1 MITSIIF
8 DLDGTLLNTLDDL
21 WASVNYSLAQNGF
34 PLRSK
39 SEIRSFLGNG
49 VRVLIEKSLPQN
61 IEKTDY
67 EHVLNTFRSY
77 YIAHAMDKTCPYPGV
92 FELLQNLKERGIKT
106 AIVSNKP
113 ESAVQEL
120 YQNLFKDVIDIA
132 LGECPDVLRKP
143 SPDMVLKALKLLGS
157 NSSSSVYVGDSE
169 VDYATAQNSGLRFVG
184 VSWGFRDRAFL
195 EELGVDLIID
205 KANELLW
212 EL

>member
-1 MITSIIF
+1 MKAYT
-8 DLDGTLLNTLDDL
+8 
-21 WASVNYSLAQNGF
+21 
-34 PLRSK
+34 PLQK
-39 SEIRSFLGNG
+39 
-49 VRVLIEKSLPQN
+49 